1 MKLHESTIKELV
13 RIFQIHGGH
22 REEWRLSHELAKL
35 DLTMYAQKNSGK
47 EVLVLTSLLQ
57 KALK

>member
-1 MKLHESTIKELV
+1 MKLHGTVIKELV

-22 REEWRLSHELAKL
+22 REEWRLAHELSKL
-35 DLTMYAQKNSGK
+35 DFSSYTQKSTGSDI
-47 EVLVLTSLLQ
+47 LVLSEDLK